1 MGEIKRIDE
10 HEDKKLVVRL
20 TLDDEKAFDLLYRK
34 YHVAIYRNI
43 LKLVKNNEH
52 AQDLLQEVFFTL
64 WDKRSQIDPN
74 RPIANWLFVVSHNK
88 SITHLKKTANACV
101 VFEEILGDVSDETFD
116 PFISEEKLTF
126 IEGAINRLSPQKK
139 RVFELCKIE
148 HKTYEQTAR
157 EMGISRYTVKE
168 YLSEAVASIKSQVR
182 GHFDDRIL
190 ILLVTLFIPFLK
202 K

>member
-1 MGEIKRIDE
+1 MGEIKRVDE

-20 TLDDEKAFDLLYRK
+20 ILGDDKAFDLLYHK
-34 YHVAIYRNI
+34 YHVPIYRNI
-43 LKLVKNNEH
+43 LKLIKNDQH

-64 WDKRSQIDPN
+64 WDKRSQIDQNKPV
-74 RPIANWLFVVSHNK
+74 ANWLFVVSYNK

-126 IEGAINRLSPQKK
+126 IEEAVNRLSPQKR

-148 HKTYEQTAR
+148 RKTYEETAR

-168 YLSEAVASIKSQVR
+168 YLSEAVSSIKSQVK
-182 GHFDDRIL
+182 GHFDDRAV
-190 ILLVTLFIPFLK
+190 ILLVILFIPFFK

>member
-20 TLDDEKAFDLLYRK
+20 ILDDEKAFDLLYRK

-43 LKLVKNNEH
+43 LKLVKSNEH

-64 WDKRSQIDPN
+64 WDKRSQIDANKPV
-74 RPIANWLFVVSHNK
+74 ANWLFVVSYNK
-88 SITHLKKTANACV
+88 SITHIKKSANACV
-101 VFEEILGDVSDETFD
+101 VFEEILADVSDETFD

-126 IEGAINRLSPQKK
+126 IEEAVNRLSPQKR

-148 HKTYEQTAR
+148 HKTYEETAKA
-157 EMGISRYTVKE
+157 MGISRYTVKE
-168 YLSEAVASIKSQVR
+168 YLSQAIASIKSQVKC
-182 GHFDDRIL
+182 HFDDRAI
-190 ILLVTLFIPFLK
+190 ILLVILFIPFLK